1 LNNTDLIPSLSGKTV
16 TGGRL
21 NVDKAIRSC
30 IAPSP
35 LTLTCASSIGQ
46 VGQAY
51 TSALT
56 ASAGLPP
63 YAYSIQSGSLP
74 SGLVLSSTTG
84 AIVGTPGASGNFSYT
99 AKVVDSVN
107 SSVTSSCSLNISPQ
121 SSSSVVSIWNN
132 LVTPETPF
140 MSSSPVN
147 VGIKFRSD
155 INGFITGM
163 RFYKGFGNNG
173 THTASLYSSA
183 GTLLAQATFS
193 GETASGWQ
201 QVNFS
206 SPVSIG
212 ANTTYV
218 ASLFTTTGYA
228 VNFGYLT
235 GKGVDNAPLHAL
247 ASGVDGGN
255 GVYAYGSSPQ
265 LPWATYADSNYWV
278 DIVFMSN

>member
-1 LNNTDLIPSLSGKTV
+1 
-16 TGGRL
+16 
-21 NVDKAIRSC
+21 
-30 IAPSP
+30 
-35 LTLTCASSIGQ
+35 
-46 VGQAY
+46 
-51 TSALT
+51 
-56 ASAGLPP
+56 
-63 YAYSIQSGSLP
+63 
-74 SGLVLSSTTG
+74 
-84 AIVGTPGASGNFSYT
+84 
-99 AKVVDSVN
+99 
-107 SSVTSSCSLNISPQ
+107 
-121 SSSSVVSIWNN
+121 
-132 LVTPETPF
+132 
-140 MSSSPVN
+140 
-147 VGIKFRSD
+147 
-155 INGFITGM
+155 M